1 MSVHLFLYLVL
12 FISSLIDLLVISTSL
27 RSSLNLILNLLS
39 LLFVRF
45 TDGKTLADLK
55 LLRSIKRV
63 HLLMWLHHK
72 TFGDRLHLRGLLCI
86 IIHINHGIINAISGV
101 FFWWTR
107 SVSTLSY
114 IQSPFLVCGC
124 DSIYIILI
132 WRNKLGIDLSSI
144 LSLFIHLIIL
154 LLIILIVLICEK
166 LIIMFLNLVL
176 GFLNCLRYWKYYI
189 CNICDSISIGASVSL
204 WRLGSGGSRWVL
216 WLCLCEINCLKVWCL
231 CLSQNLR
238 VLVFLIIYYRRSY
251 IPIYSFS
258 FLRACNYLLVFLL
271 LNIILIGWLISIVVT
286 WFISFNLINIY
297 LPRRST
303 LILIIELDQRLL
315 LLLIS

>member
-12 FISSLIDLLVISTSL
+12 FFSSLIDLLVISTSL
-27 RSSLNLILNLLS
+27 RSSFNLILNLLS

-72 TFGDRLHLRGLLCI
+72 TFGDRFYLWGLLLCI
-86 IIHINHGIINAISGV
+86 IIHIYHGIINAIPRV
-101 FFWWTR
+101 LFWWTR
-107 SVSTLSY
+107 SVSALSY

-124 DSIYIILI
+124 DSIYCILI
-132 WRNKLGIDLSSI
+132 LRNKLGIDLSSI
-144 LSLFIHLIIL
+144 LSLLIHLIIL
-154 LLIILIVLICEK
+154 LLIILVVLICKK

-176 GFLNCLRYWKYYI
+176 GLLNCLRYWKYYVS
-189 CNICDSISIGASVSL
+189 NICDSISIGASVSL

-216 WLCLCEINCLKVWCL
+216 WLCLCEINCLKVWSL
-231 CLSQNLR
+231 CLSQHLR
-238 VLVFLIIYYRRSY
+238 VLVFLIIYYRRTY

-271 LNIILIGWLISIVVT
+271 LNIILIGWLISIVISC
-286 WFISFNLINIY
+286 FIRFNLIYIY
-297 LPRRST
+297 LSRRST
-303 LILIIELDQRLL
+303 LILTI
-315 LLLIS
+315 